1 MQNAL
6 LEMYLKNLAESV
18 AEHKADENHPEVSAA
33 SIIAKVTRDRAVE
46 QLSKDIGIDLGSG
59 YPSDPNQICSSGIG
73 KGRDHMTV

>member
-1 MQNAL
+1 MSQKSSR
-6 LEMYLKNLAESV
+6 ECV

-59 YPSDPNQICSSGIG
+59 YPSTQKPNPQF
-73 KGRDHMTV
+73 KN